1 MYSIGM
7 NCWGNLCC
15 KFSIEINLMF
25 VIIKKRKPLPLIWSL
40 LCFCDTN
47 WKILFINNMIFVWLL
62 LWSMIL
68 QWKNVALEHAWV
80 EKERWLENSFFLYIK
95 LLESLEDVSSI
106 IKCRKKK
113 YDCKNNKI
121 HHRQVENSVIF
132 FCKTNTK
139 KDQRIFYSIFY
150 SVIFNEISKH
160 LNVILYF
167 IYILFCDIFNV
178 RFSIKNWNYFLW
190 DFSAIAI
197 TAFLLFLFNYLLQTG
212 DLWLMSIVLNVLW
225 THFRT

>member
-25 VIIKKRKPLPLIWSL
+25 VIIKKKKTFTTYMIIIML
-40 LCFCDTN
+40 LRYKLENPFH
-47 WKILFINNMIFVWLL
+47 KIQNMIFVWLL

-106 IKCRKKK
+106 IKCRKK
-113 YDCKNNKI
+113 NMIAKI
-121 HHRQVENSVIF
+121 IKSIIVKWKILLSFSAKQ
-132 FCKTNTK
+132 TQK

-167 IYILFCDIFNV
+167 IYSILWHLQRTFQHKKLKLFSLRFQCNCNNCIFIIS
-178 RFSIKNWNYFLW
+178 F
-190 DFSAIAI
+190 
-197 TAFLLFLFNYLLQTG
+197 
-212 DLWLMSIVLNVLW
+212 
-225 THFRT
+225 